1 MADISQIKLPG
12 DNTPHNLVDATART
26 SIGTSYNNSVVP
38 SEQRLSA
45 ATAQG
50 AIDELVQRVWRGTQ
64 AAYDALPSHDPNI
77 VYYITDGTNPTSSL
91 PIAILRF
98 SSTDSMSAWTSGPV
112 TYTNSEL
119 FDGYGNVLAPLDLL
133 DSTTK
138 ELIYDLRIEYVQLD
152 STTLLPKNRYIFN
165 TISAQKMGNSSIY
178 TISCNMIW
186 ESMRV
191 FGNIG
196 YTTSPSPHYEGTFSI
211 INIPTN
217 ATVLPITG
225 SSAVGTYTYIEN
237 KFKYSTTERLLGVWV
252 DNKQIFEK
260 TFEITGSLA
269 AVGDWTV
276 FDESVSYD
284 TLISMEGIRYTLS
297 GEYIPFT
304 QTLYTNP
311 RFSVQDNHKLFY
323 YSGEEIGA
331 SKIYITVRYTK
342 AT

>member
-12 DNTPHNLVDATART
+12 DNTPHNLVDSTART
-26 SIGTSYNNSVVP
+26 STGTSYNNSAVP
-38 SEQRLSA
+38 FEQRLSA
-45 ATAQG
+45 LTAQG
-50 AIDELVQRVWRGTQ
+50 AIDELVQRVWKGTQ
-64 AAYDALPSHDPNI
+64 AAYDALPSHDSNT
-77 VYYITDGTNPTSSL
+77 VYYITDGINPTSSL
-91 PIAILRF
+91 PTAILRF
-98 SSTDSMSAWTSGPV
+98 SSTDSMSAWISSPV
-112 TYTNSEL
+112 TYTSSEL
-119 FDGYGNVLAPLDLL
+119 FDGYGNVLTPQDLL

-138 ELIYDLRIEYVQLD
+138 ELLYDLRIEYIQLD

-165 TISAQKMGNSSIY
+165 TISAQKMGSSGIY

-186 ESMRV
+186 DSMRV

-196 YTTSPSPHYEGTFSI
+196 YTSSPSPHYEGTFSI

-225 SSAVGTYTYIEN
+225 SSAVGTYDYIEN
-237 KFKYSTTERLLGVWV
+237 KFKYSTTERLLGTWIN
-252 DNKQIFEK
+252 NKQIFEK
-260 TFEITGSLA
+260 TFEHTGSLA

-276 FDESVSYD
+276 FDDSVSYD

-323 YSGEEIGA
+323 YSGEEISA